1 MANKFKKI
9 KLIDIQPADYNP
21 RFITTDELN
30 KLANSIHS
38 FGFVDPIIVNLKNNR
53 IVGGHQRYK
62 VLMEDYDNNKT
73 LNLLELGDIGWA
85 FPDSD
90 IKIENDDQ
98 EKALNIA
105 LNKIQGQWDDTKLAE
120 LFKDIDADEGFDV
133 TLTGFSEF
141 EVEEMLF
148 EEDGELL
155 EDYFN
160 ESPDN
165 PTHHASVMTEEELAD
180 FEEKQKEA
188 KMKKELK
195 DMIDN
200 VQSEEESADEEE
212 VPRYDP
218 DNEESEDGNNEED
231 TALDDEKL
239 KELLAEIQN
248 ENYAIQLGHIKIK
261 TTKDE
266 YNELK
271 GIYEKYIN
279 QYKVN
284 HGFIKYLLSNEL

>member
-21 RFITTDELN
+21 RFITTDELD

-38 FGFVDPIIVNLKNNR
+38 FGFVDPIIINLKNNR

-73 LNLLELGDIGWA
+73 LNLVELGDIGWA

-90 IKIENDDQ
+90 IKIETDDK

-105 LNKIQGQWDDTKLAE
+105 LNKIQGEWDDVKLAE

-155 EDYFN
+155 EDYFI

-188 KMKKELK
+188 EIKKELK

-200 VQSEEESADEEE
+200 VQSEENENDEE
-212 VPRYDP
+212 VQSHDP
-218 DNEESEDGNNEED
+218 DNADGEDGHNEEG

-261 TTKDE
+261 TTKEE

-271 GIYEKYIN
+271 EIYEKYTN
-279 QYKVN
+279 KYKVN

>member
-1 MANKFKKI
+1 MKFEKI
-9 KLIDIQPADYNP
+9 KLIDLEPADYNP
-21 RFITTDELN
+21 RYISSEELE
-30 KLANSIHS
+30 KLTNSVHN
-38 FGFVDPIIVNLKNNR
+38 FGFVDPIIINLQNNR
-53 IVGGHQRYK
+53 IIGGHQRYK
-62 VLMEDYDNNKT
+62 VLMEDYDHNKQ
-73 LNLLELGDIGWA
+73 LNLLKLGDIGWC
-85 FPDSD
+85 FPDTD
-90 IKIENDDQ
+90 LKLENEDK

-105 LNKIQGQWDDTKLAE
+105 LNKIQGEWDDVKLAE

-160 ESPDN
+160 ESPEN

-188 KMKKELK
+188 EMKKELK

-200 VQSEEESADEEE
+200 VQSEEDENDEE
-212 VPRYDP
+212 VPSYDP
-218 DNEESEDGNNEED
+218 DNEDEIDNEEG

-261 TTKDE
+261 TTKEE

-271 GIYEKYIN
+271 EIYEKYTN
-279 QYKVN
+279 KYKVN